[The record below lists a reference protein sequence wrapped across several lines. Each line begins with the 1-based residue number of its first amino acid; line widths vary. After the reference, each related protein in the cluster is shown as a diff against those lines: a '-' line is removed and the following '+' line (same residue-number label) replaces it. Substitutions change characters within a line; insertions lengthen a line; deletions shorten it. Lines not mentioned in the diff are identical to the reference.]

1 MDDKKEGKMKRED
14 CPVGIITLEDIIE
27 ALTGKEIIDEQDD
40 EENKKED
47 NATVAKR
54 QNEKKFREVNRQN
67 VI

>member
-47 NATVAKR
+47 EGIAKR